1 MAIGA
6 ALVKELRER
15 TGAGMMDCKR
25 ALVEAEGDLQQA
37 SELLRKSGQAKADK
51 KAARVAAEGTVL
63 VKGTTDGHKYVVVE
77 VNSETDFV
85 AKDENFAGFAAT
97 VAEAAL
103 AGQYADVAALM
114 ASESDGKTLETRRQ
128 ELVAKVGENIAVR
141 RFQVLQSSE
150 TIGSYS
156 HMGRIGVLIELQG
169 GDSGLF
175 MQRIDVYAVD
185 AFQFGQDTI
194 GASKRSNA
202 NVSDSNTGTRCAY
215 HGTEYLRRVLELVH
229 IGVISAHEEVCSTLN
244 LGDTGNIG
252 SDIVGPRFA
261 GRYNLDRHT
270 RGLDS
275 VFNIEALLYEALAFN
290 EARLLIG
297 LTGQRLMAHDA
308 SEVDVGE
315 FCCELCELNP
325 APNVSDA
332 CAVHRRVDFD
342 NDADTN
348 PLLSSNFRQQ

>member
-25 ALVEAEGDLQQA
+25 ALVEAEGDLEQA

-114 ASESDGKTLETRRQ
+114 ASESDGKSLETRRQ

-169 GDSGLF
+169 GDSGLARDLA
-175 MQRIDVYAVD
+175 MQVAATSPRY
-185 AFQFGQDTI
+185 
-194 GASKRSNA
+194 
-202 NVSDSNTGTRCAY
+202 VSAAEVPED
-215 HGTEYLRRVLELVH
+215 ELAKERE
-229 IGVISAHEEVCSTLN
+229 ILAAQALQEGKPE
-244 LGDTGNIG
+244 
-252 SDIVGPRFA
+252 DIVQKMVE
-261 GRYNLDRHT
+261 GRLRKYLDEVT
-270 RGLDS
+270 
-275 VFNIEALLYEALAFN
+275 
-290 EARLLIG
+290 
-297 LTGQRLMAHDA
+297 LTGQPFVKDPDTKVEKLLAAVGA
-308 SEVDVGE
+308 SALSFVRYEVGE
-315 FCCELCELNP
+315 GIEKKE
-325 APNVSDA
+325 D
-332 CAVHRRVDFD
+332 DFVQEVM
-342 NDADTN
+342 AQA
-348 PLLSSNFRQQ
+348 SQSR

>member
-25 ALVEAEGDLQQA
+25 ALVEAEGDLEQA

-169 GDSGLF
+169 GDSGLARDLA
-175 MQRIDVYAVD
+175 MQVAATSPRY
-185 AFQFGQDTI
+185 
-194 GASKRSNA
+194 
-202 NVSDSNTGTRCAY
+202 VSAAEVPEDELAKER
-215 HGTEYLRRVLELVH
+215 EILEAQALQE
-229 IGVISAHEEVCSTLN
+229 GKPE
-244 LGDTGNIG
+244 
-252 SDIVGPRFA
+252 DIVQKMVE
-261 GRYNLDRHT
+261 GRLRKHLDEVT
-270 RGLDS
+270 
-275 VFNIEALLYEALAFN
+275 
-290 EARLLIG
+290 
-297 LTGQRLMAHDA
+297 LTGQPFVKDPDTKVEKLLAAVGA
-308 SEVDVGE
+308 SALSFVRYEVGE
-315 FCCELCELNP
+315 GIEKKE
-325 APNVSDA
+325 D
-332 CAVHRRVDFD
+332 DFVQEVM
-342 NDADTN
+342 AQA
-348 PLLSSNFRQQ
+348 SQSR

>member
-6 ALVKELRER
+6 TLVKELRER

-25 ALVEAEGDLQQA
+25 ALVEAEGDLEQA

-63 VKGTTDGHKYVVVE
+63 VKGTTDGQKYVVVE
-77 VNSETDFV
+77 INSETDFV

-169 GDSGLF
+169 GDSGLARDLA
-175 MQRIDVYAVD
+175 MQVAATSPRY
-185 AFQFGQDTI
+185 
-194 GASKRSNA
+194 
-202 NVSDSNTGTRCAY
+202 VSAAEVPED
-215 HGTEYLRRVLELVH
+215 ELAKERE
-229 IGVISAHEEVCSTLN
+229 ILAAQALQEGKPE
-244 LGDTGNIG
+244 
-252 SDIVGPRFA
+252 DIVQKMVE
-261 GRYNLDRHT
+261 GRLRKYLDEVT
-270 RGLDS
+270 
-275 VFNIEALLYEALAFN
+275 
-290 EARLLIG
+290 
-297 LTGQRLMAHDA
+297 LTGQPFVKDPDTKVEKLLAAVGA
-308 SEVDVGE
+308 SALSFVRYEVGE
-315 FCCELCELNP
+315 GIEKK
-325 APNVSDA
+325 DD
-332 CAVHRRVDFD
+332 DFVQEVM
-342 NDADTN
+342 AQA
-348 PLLSSNFRQQ
+348 SQSR